1 MAVAGNAPPRVVR
14 RQVTASPE
22 EFAHGLRCA
31 FPDAVEG
38 GPERFRA
45 TYRGT
50 VMEIELARSAPRVI
64 GRLALPV
71 LAVTLRFPSAGV
83 DERAAM
89 LARLDLA
96 THRGGG

>member
-1 MAVAGNAPPRVVR
+1 MAVAGNAPPRVVV

-31 FPDAVEG
+31 FPEAVEG